1 MEGSSIAV
9 YLDFENLAISAD
21 TVYPSKRKPLLI
33 EPILDFAASKGVIC
47 LKKAYA
53 DWSKDIFSQYQTRL
67 MEQGFELV
75 HLPETN
81 SQGKN
86 GSDVR
91 LAIDVMDY
99 LGVYAEVSTFIIG
112 SGDTD
117 FIPLIQRLRA
127 RGKKVIVLGFEH
139 SVGKLVKRNSGEF
152 KSLEELIGEPE
163 EESPSSDMVEEIDKN
178 AGRDLII
185 RFLKSR
191 TDEGPVLMAR
201 LKQQLLRLD
210 SSFSEKDLG
219 FSSFKAFINSL
230 QGDLVEKVDTT
241 EDTLPKVYFL
251 EGKIDIPPRKEI
263 CSQDQASQFLTKKLK
278 YNPRPKHRF
287 KISKALWLSY
297 QKQAVMSM
305 NEMFDFIQDS
315 VPEKIARTEIKKYI
329 NTLFTG
335 GAFKQHEKKASGPL
349 LSRKFE
355 LKTTVLNA
363 EELDQIYIQR
373 ISEILQSKYPD
384 LEDTSILELLFE
396 N

>member
-1 MEGSSIAV
+1 MEGLSIAV

-21 TVYPSKRKPLLI
+21 TVYPSQRKPLLI
-33 EPILDFAASKGVIC
+33 EPILDYAASKGVVC

-53 DWSKDIFSQYQTRL
+53 DWSKDMFSQYQTRL
-67 MEQGFELV
+67 MEHGFDLV

-99 LGVYAEVSTFIIG
+99 LGLYPEVSTFIIG

-117 FIPLIQRLRA
+117 FIPLIQRLRG

-152 KSLEELIGEPE
+152 KSLEELIGAPE
-163 EESPSSDMVEEIDKN
+163 AESPSLDMVEEVDKS
-178 AGRDLII
+178 AGRDLLV

-219 FSSFKAFINSL
+219 FSSFKSFVKSL
-230 QGDLVEKVDTT
+230 EKDLVDRVDTS

-251 EGKIDIPPRKEI
+251 EGVVEATERREV
-263 CSQDQASQFLTKKLK
+263 CSKDQAAQFLSKKLK
-278 YNPRPKHRF
+278 YNPRPMHRL
-287 KISKALWLSY
+287 KISKALWASFEK
-297 QKQAVMSM
+297 KQVMSM
-305 NEMFDFIQDS
+305 NEMFDFIQEEIT
-315 VPEKIARTEIKKYI
+315 EKIPRTEVKKYI

-335 GAFKQHEKKASGPL
+335 GAFIQQEKKASGPL
-349 LSRKFE
+349 LSRLFV
-355 LKTTVLNA
+355 LKNAVLNS

-384 LEDTSILELLFE
+384 LEDTSILELLVK

>member
-1 MEGSSIAV
+1 MEGTSVAV

-33 EPILDFAASKGVIC
+33 EPILDYAASKGVIC

-53 DWSKDIFSQYQTRL
+53 DWSKDMFSQYQTRL
-67 MEQGFELV
+67 MEQGFDLV

-99 LGVYAEVSTFIIG
+99 LGLYQDVSTFLIG

-163 EESPSSDMVEEIDKN
+163 EESPSLDMVEVVDKS
-178 AGRDLII
+178 AGRDLMI

-210 SSFSEKDLG
+210 STFSEKDLG
-219 FSSFKAFINSL
+219 FSSFKAFIKSL
-230 QGDLVEKVDTT
+230 ENDLVEKVDTT

-251 EGKIDIPPRKEI
+251 EGKIEIPPRKEI
-263 CSQDQASQFLTKKLK
+263 CSKEQASQFLNKKLK
-278 YNPRPKHRF
+278 YNSQPKHRL
-287 KISKALWLSY
+287 KISKSLWTGYLDHP
-297 QKQAVMSM
+297 VMSM
-305 NEMFDFIQDS
+305 NEMFDFIQGNVS
-315 VPEKIARTEIKKYI
+315 EKIARTEIKKYI

-335 GAFKQHEKKASGPL
+335 GAFKQHEKKANGPL
-349 LSRKFE
+349 LSRHFE
-355 LKTTVLNA
+355 LKNSILNA

-384 LEDTSILELLFE
+384 LEDTSILELLVE
-396 N
+396 S

>member
-1 MEGSSIAV
+1 MEGTSVAV

-33 EPILDFAASKGVIC
+33 EPILDYAASKGVIC

-53 DWSKDIFSQYQTRL
+53 DWSKDMFSQYQTRL
-67 MEQGFELV
+67 MEQGFDLV

-99 LGVYAEVSTFIIG
+99 LGLYQDISTFLIG

-127 RGKKVIVLGFEH
+127 RGKKVIVMGFEH

-163 EESPSSDMVEEIDKN
+163 EESPSLDMVEEVDKS
-178 AGRDLII
+178 AGRDLMI

-219 FSSFKAFINSL
+219 FSSFKTFVKSL
-230 QGDLVEKVDTT
+230 EKDLVEKVDTT

-251 EGKIDIPPRKEI
+251 EGKIEIPPRKEI
-263 CSQDQASQFLTKKLK
+263 CSKEQASQFLNKKLK
-278 YNPRPKHRF
+278 YNSQPKHRL
-287 KISKALWLSY
+287 KISKSLWTGYLD
-297 QKQAVMSM
+297 QPVMSM
-305 NEMFDFIQDS
+305 NEMFDFIQGNVS
-315 VPEKIARTEIKKYI
+315 EKIARTEIKKYI

-335 GAFKQHEKKASGPL
+335 GAFKQHEKKANGPL
-349 LSRKFE
+349 LSRHFE
-355 LKTTVLNA
+355 LKSSILNA

-373 ISEILQSKYPD
+373 ISEILQSKYPE
-384 LEDTSILELLFE
+384 LEDTSILELLVE
-396 N
+396 S

>member
-1 MEGSSIAV
+1 
-9 YLDFENLAISAD
+9 
-21 TVYPSKRKPLLI
+21 
-33 EPILDFAASKGVIC
+33 
-47 LKKAYA
+47 
-53 DWSKDIFSQYQTRL
+53 
-67 MEQGFELV
+67 
-75 HLPETN
+75 
-81 SQGKN
+81 
-86 GSDVR
+86 
-91 LAIDVMDY
+91 
-99 LGVYAEVSTFIIG
+99 
-112 SGDTD
+112 
-117 FIPLIQRLRA
+117 
-127 RGKKVIVLGFEH
+127 
-139 SVGKLVKRNSGEF
+139 
-152 KSLEELIGEPE
+152 
-163 EESPSSDMVEEIDKN
+163 
-178 AGRDLII
+178 
-185 RFLKSR
+185 
-191 TDEGPVLMAR
+191 
-201 LKQQLLRLD
+201 
-210 SSFSEKDLG
+210 
-219 FSSFKAFINSL
+219 
-230 QGDLVEKVDTT
+230 
-241 EDTLPKVYFL
+241 
-251 EGKIDIPPRKEI
+251 
-263 CSQDQASQFLTKKLK
+263 KKLK